1 MTQNCN
7 FCDNADKKK
16 CFAINRK
23 TRKCKRRDNHCD
35 WNCLKNIP
43 YVFENHKIVNKL
55 KGIAPKSSVNQ
66 KGEEYINLLIENE
79 KYHHVTTGLIS
90 GYLGNM

>member
-16 CFAINRK
+16 CFVINRK

-43 YVFENHKIVNKL
+43 YVFENQIKL
-55 KGIAPKSSVNQ
+55 
-66 KGEEYINLLIENE
+66 
-79 KYHHVTTGLIS
+79 
-90 GYLGNM
+90 